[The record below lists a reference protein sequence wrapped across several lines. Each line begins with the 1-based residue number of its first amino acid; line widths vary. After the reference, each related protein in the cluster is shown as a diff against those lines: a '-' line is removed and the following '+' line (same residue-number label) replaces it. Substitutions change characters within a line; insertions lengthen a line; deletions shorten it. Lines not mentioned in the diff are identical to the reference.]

1 MSTGKTKPDW
11 ANCVIASFAV
21 IVALGGGLGFYK
33 LANRDTKPPAV
44 VATKTSCSGFEADAY
59 KLLDQGGT
67 AALTGKF
74 APGDRVHLAIDL
86 NGVDYS
92 WKLTGA
98 LGKKPKVTGSGWF
111 EQANKRVISTT
122 SITPGLFN
130 KSPASSGHIVG
141 YAKLEME
148 IEVTAAGDGAIT
160 FSKIGSEPS
169 STPLKIA
176 SASCKASRKKSLPP
190 VA

>member
-1 MSTGKTKPDW
+1 MSTDNRKLDW
-11 ANCVIASFAV
+11 ANWFIASFAV
-21 IVALGGGLGFYK
+21 VVAVGGGVGFFK
-33 LANRDTKPPAV
+33 LANRDTKSPTV
-44 VATKTSCSGFEADAY
+44 VATATSCRGFEADAH
-59 KLLDQGGT
+59 KLLDQAGT
-67 AALTGKF
+67 AALSGTF

-111 EQANKRVISTT
+111 ESANKRVMSTT
-122 SITPGLFN
+122 TITPGLFT

-148 IEVTAAGDGAIT
+148 IDVTAAGEGVIT
-160 FSKIGSEPS
+160 FSKTGSES
-169 STPLKIA
+169 SSKPLKIA
-176 SASCKASRKKSLPP
+176 SASCKPSRKKSLPP